1 MKINTRVFDGLEGY
15 EPFEVQEIKEGVTME
30 LYYMNDT
37 PYLDEFTKKGNFAAF
52 CTRKGDKYKLL
63 IEKGYYEVMKDF
75 YDLETNRIWEQF
87 WCDVDKCRRGFM
99 LKLMLPILLVYLVV
113 SYIVIAVSGGSIFAL
128 LGCVFALFLVTY
140 ILGAKNKADI
150 HRINYEAGNKIREL
164 KGAKRFDELA
174 KEQERYYAKYFG
186 YEEEYNAKQ
195 EELAKAA
202 LEAEQEIVDADNDD
216 EIERIVEQNE
226 EDVIENN
233 EETNENDEE
242 NIDEVKE
249 V

>member
-1 MKINTRVFDGLEGY
+1 MKLNTRVFDGLEGY
-15 EPFEVQEIKEGVTME
+15 EPFEVQDIKEGVSME
-30 LYYMNDT
+30 LYYMNET

-63 IEKGYYEVMKDF
+63 IEKGYYDVMKDF

-87 WCDVDKCRRGFM
+87 WCDVDKCRRKFIYT
-99 LKLMLPILLVYLVV
+99 LMVPILIIYLVS
-113 SYIVIAVSGGSIFAL
+113 SYIIIAVTKGSILAL
-128 LGCVFALFLVTY
+128 LGCLFVFFIVTY
-140 ILGAKNKADI
+140 ILGAKNRADI

-164 KGAKRFDELA
+164 KGSKRFDELA

-202 LEAEQEIVDADNDD
+202 LEAEQEAVDADNDD
-216 EIERIVEQNE
+216 EIERNVER
-226 EDVIENN
+226 
-233 EETNENDEE
+233 NDEDINNNDE